1 MTNTVLKFGVYSG
14 LVSAA
19 LMLATVPFM
28 NQIGF
33 DKGLF
38 VGYTAMLISFL
49 FVYFGVR
56 SYRDTVLGG
65 RMTFATGFNVG
76 IMITLISCVFYVAT
90 WLVVYFFLMPDF
102 AAKFGEF
109 LLESAKAKGASPAEL
124 EVTARQAAEY
134 QVLLDNPL
142 TNAAYSFIEPFPVGL
157 LVTLISAAILRKPA
171 AAHT

>member
-1 MTNTVLKFGVYSG
+1 MKNTVLKFGVYSG

-28 NQIGF
+28 HQIGF

-65 RMTFATGFNVG
+65 SMSFATGFNVG
-76 IMITLISCVFYVAT
+76 ILITLISCLFYVGT
-90 WLVVYFFLMPDF
+90 WLFVYFLLMPDF
-102 AAKFGEF
+102 GAKFGEF
-109 LLESAKAKGASPAEL
+109 LIESALAKGASPAEL
-124 EVTARQAAEY
+124 QATAKQAADY
-134 QVLLDNPL
+134 QVLLDNPF

-157 LVTLISAAILRKPA
+157 LVTMISAAVLRKREA
-171 AAHT
+171 A